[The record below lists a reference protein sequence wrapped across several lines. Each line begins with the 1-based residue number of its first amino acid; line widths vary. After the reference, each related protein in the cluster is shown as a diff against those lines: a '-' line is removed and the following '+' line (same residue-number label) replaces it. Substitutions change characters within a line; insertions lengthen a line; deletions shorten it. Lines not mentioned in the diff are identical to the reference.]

1 MEKAPKGI
9 ENLGNTCYIN
19 TCIQILSHIPS
30 IEKIILTSKV
40 HNVTKIET
48 FLWKNWK
55 DVINIMNNDVANEI
69 IHPNGLIHSIEQI
82 SKNKNLSFLNNH
94 EPEDITEFLIFLIEC
109 IHECL
114 SREIDISISGISEN
128 DLDDL
133 AIEVY
138 KTKKKQFEKQYS
150 EINLLFYGIQ
160 ISQIL
165 SLDNSF
171 VHSRNIEGYFVLD
184 LPLPFSMPKITN
196 GSFTIYD
203 CIENYIKPEILEGDN
218 QWFDEKKNEKI
229 NVQKSMSFWSFP
241 TILIISLK
249 RNDYTGKKNNMKITY
264 PLVLELTK
272 YVIGYK
278 KTEFVYDLAGICCHF
293 GNSMN
298 GHYAA
303 FVKKEDKW
311 YFCNDDKIQLVEK
324 EEHLQ
329 TNYAYCLFYVKKNN
343 TI

>member
-1 MEKAPKGI
+1 MKNAPKGI
-9 ENLGNTCYIN
+9 TNLGNTCYIN

-30 IEKIILTSKV
+30 ISKIIRESNVL
-40 HNVTKIET
+40 NVTKIDT
-48 FLWKNWK
+48 FLLKNWK
-55 DVINIMNNDVANEI
+55 DIIRIMNNGVTDEI

-82 SKNKNLSFLNNH
+82 SKHKNLSFLNNH

-109 IHECL
+109 VHECL

-133 AIEVY
+133 AIVVY
-138 KTKKKQFEKQYS
+138 KCTKDQFEKQYS
-150 EINLLFYGIQ
+150 EMNFLFYGVQ

-165 SLDNSF
+165 SLDSSY
-171 VHSRNIEGYFVLD
+171 VHSRSAEGYFVLD
-184 LPLPFSMPKITN
+184 LPLPFVSPEKMN
-196 GSFTIYD
+196 DSFTIYE

-218 QWFDEKKNEKI
+218 KWFDETKNEKI
-229 NVQKSMSFWSFP
+229 SVQKSMSFWSFP
-241 TILIISLK
+241 NILIISLK
-249 RNDYTGKKNNMKITY
+249 RNDYSGNKNNMKISY
-264 PLVLELTK
+264 PLVLDLTK

-278 KTEFVYDLAGICCHF
+278 KTEFIYDLAGICCHF

-298 GHYAA
+298 GHYTA
-303 FVKKEDKW
+303 FVKKEEKW
-311 YFCNDDKIQLVEK
+311 YSCNDDQIQIVEK
-324 EEHLQ
+324 EEYLQ